1 MLSVEAAAIFFR
13 SLHQSNALPAALSEE
28 LSQLYA
34 QCVQVKP
41 KLQQHYNAMAPTA
54 PAAAAP
60 VAAPAGAPA
69 PAAAAPAAETPAA
82 GGSAASMPAAEAAGG
97 GAPAG
102 GGAAGAA
109 GTTLPGMPGGP
120 EVQFGPEIEEE
131 ANSYFQRLY
140 TGVTSIDE
148 VISML
153 KGFQLP
159 SAAPREQQVYACMVH
174 NLFDEYRYF
183 PKYPDKPLRTTALL
197 FGSLVQHGLVSNI
210 TLGMFLRYVLE
221 ALRKPLGSKMCAFG
235 ATALDQFK
243 MRLPEWPQ
251 YCQHLSAIP
260 HIGQV
265 QPPISPYLEAVLAG
279 RPLPA
284 TPPTTLAAPGDVP
297 GLDLKAPGGAG
308 PPGVSQQSSAGG
320 APPGVLGGMG
330 GAAPAAAPGLQ
341 GARGLGEVLS
351 QQVPDTPS

>member
-1 MLSVEAAAIFFR
+1 M
-13 SLHQSNALPAALSEE
+13 
-28 LSQLYA
+28 
-34 QCVQVKP
+34 
-41 KLQQHYNAMAPTA
+41 
-54 PAAAAP
+54 
-60 VAAPAGAPA
+60 
-69 PAAAAPAAETPAA
+69 
-82 GGSAASMPAAEAAGG
+82 
-97 GAPAG
+97 
-102 GGAAGAA
+102 
-109 GTTLPGMPGGP
+109 
-120 EVQFGPEIEEE
+120 
-131 ANSYFQRLY
+131 QRLY
-140 TGVTSIDE
+140 TGVISIDE

-284 TPPTTLAAPGDVP
+284 TPPTTLAAAGDVP

-330 GAAPAAAPGLQ
+330 VAAPAAAPGLQ